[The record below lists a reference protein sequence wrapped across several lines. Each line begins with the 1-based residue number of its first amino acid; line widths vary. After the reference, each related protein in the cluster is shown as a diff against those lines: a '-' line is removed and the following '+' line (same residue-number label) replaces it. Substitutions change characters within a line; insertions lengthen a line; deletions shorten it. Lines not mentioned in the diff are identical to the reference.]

1 MKSKN
6 KNSFWYRSFLIKHK
20 LILLCLVFVLVTGFL
35 AIHGPPVL
43 ATSSSTGL
51 YVDPATKSVANAAS
65 FTVNVDINTSLSTVT
80 GWQGNISFD
89 PAKLQAD
96 SVSTTCPF
104 LAGHGGS
111 VLSGGAPIIDNTNGQ
126 IIAINYAAIGQTSAA
141 TGTGILS
148 TITFHAIAQN
158 TTVNIN
164 FVPTVNLTISGSTS
178 ESDTLV
184 DDANGAAIAN
194 LGLTGSTITI
204 GTPATTS
211 TTTTTTTSTTTATT
225 QTSSTTT
232 TTPTTSTSKTT
243 TTTTT
248 TTPTTSTATT
258 AAVTGS
264 GSTTTLSQITIPS
277 IVSTSSLLIT
287 TGSTTPTTSTT
298 SNQNQPP
305 TKLTAI
311 KNSNILDISQYFT
324 PDGSGIIAQTYSI
337 AGKVSLA
344 DNVSITGLQ
353 IDANCRALSSDG
365 TPVTNILI
373 NPASITSLPSGFTV
387 ISGVEFDPSGAT
399 FSPPITVTF
408 SYNSSSLP
416 KGVKDSSLILKYYN
430 VNSGQWEPCD
440 FSVNAQDHTV
450 VASISHFSTYAIMY
464 PNSKAVSLSLVAIIM
479 FLAILAVGVA
489 MYSLLYRRQGP
500 IPAAQTATVSNS
512 SGNRSDNFPVTS
524 RNEAMNN
531 TKNWNDPDSIRSDKN
546 GDVRIAWDDILPNRA
561 RDGVFKTTLEIQ
573 GGKIIVPR
581 DEKSADIELIN
592 SVNNRVMVTLEY
604 DPILHPQGSVKII
617 ILGPVSELEKM
628 KEIKK

>member
-6 KNSFWYRSFLIKHK
+6 KNSFWYRSFLVKHK

-35 AIHGPPVL
+35 AIKAPPVM
-43 ATSSSTGL
+43 ATGTTSL

-65 FTVNVDINTSLSTVT
+65 FTVNLDINTTVS
-80 GWQGNISFD
+80 GIADWQANITYD
-89 PAKLQAD
+89 PTKLQAD
-96 SVSTTCPF
+96 SVSSTCPF
-104 LAGHGGS
+104 LSGHGGS
-111 VLSGGAPIIDNTNGQ
+111 VLSGGSPTIDNTNGR
-126 IIAINYAAIGQTSAA
+126 IIGINYALLGGTSHA

-148 TITFHAIAQN
+148 TITFHAVAQN
-158 TTVNIN
+158 TTANITIAQTEN
-164 FVPTVNLTISGSTS
+164 FTDDSGNQLSSVTTVDDVTATVITNVTFSGS
-178 ESDTLV
+178 V
-184 DDANGAAIAN
+184 V
-194 LGLTGSTITI
+194 TI
-204 GTPATTS
+204 GTPSTTTS
-211 TTTTTTTSTTTATT
+211 TTTTTTST
-225 QTSSTTT
+225 STTT
-232 TTPTTSTSKTT
+232 TTPTTSTSPTT
-243 TTTTT
+243 TTNNT

-258 AAVTGS
+258 TVVPGS
-264 GSTTTLSQITIPS
+264 GGTTTLSQITIPS
-277 IVSTSSLLIT
+277 IVSTSSLLT
-287 TGSTTPTTSTT
+287 TTVSNTQTISTTST
-298 SNQNQPP
+298 QNQPP

-324 PDGSGIIAQTYSI
+324 PDDSGIIAQTY
-337 AGKVSLA
+337 AMTGKVSLA

-387 ISGVEFDPSGAT
+387 ISGVEFNPSGAT

-408 SYNSSSLP
+408 SYYSSSLP
-416 KGVKDSSLILKYYN
+416 KGVKDSSLVLKYYN
-430 VNSGQWEPCD
+430 TSSGQWEPCD

-464 PNSKAVSLSLVAIIM
+464 TNSKAVSLSLVVIIM

-489 MYSLLYRRQGP
+489 MYSLFYRRQGP
-500 IPAAQTATVSNS
+500 IRAAQTATISNS
-512 SGNRSDNFPVTS
+512 SGNQSDTFPVSS

-531 TKNWNDPDSIRSDKN
+531 AKNWNESVSIPSDKN

-561 RDGVFKTTLEIQ
+561 RDGAFKTTMEIQ

-581 DEKSADIELIN
+581 DEKSVDIEVIN